1 MLRLFA
7 RSAPTVRNSFITRS
21 SYTFARTMATGKA
34 NNEDLKGSKLFDVSH
49 VTAIVTGGG
58 STACQILITMD
69 KRLRCEQ
76 VLALA
81 S

>member
-7 RSAPTVRNSFITRS
+7 RSAPSIRNSFVTRS
-21 SYTFARTMATGKA
+21 SYTLARTMATGKA

-58 STACQILITMD
+58 RITLKNLPMMHNQL
-69 KRLRCEQ
+69 KLEQ

-81 S
+81 